1 MTIHLRVV
9 MSIAVILYFFL
20 IVRFIKKKTLALK
33 YTLLWLFAGL
43 GMAILVF
50 VPDLLNWTAEL
61 LGIAS
66 PMNALFMVA
75 IGFVIIILMSLT
87 AIVSKQT
94 ERIKNLAQKNAM
106 LEKRLREEEG
116 NGYAE

>member
-9 MSIAVILYFFL
+9 MSIAVIVYFFL

-33 YTLLWLFAGL
+33 YTLLWLFAGV

-50 VPDLLNWTAEL
+50 VPNLLNWMAEL
-61 LGIAS
+61 LGIAT

-106 LEKRLREEEG
+106 LEKRLREEER
-116 NGYAE
+116 NVHTE